1 MEEEE
6 EEGKENSTSSE
17 GREGSQ
23 ESGWTGYFEY
33 FLRQGRGIEVTSSSA
48 YEGRPLST
56 TVSDAASAAAENLL
70 CNVQVS
76 APSKACKRLE
86 FKRRKAKYVLDE
98 DIEDTASSPLS
109 SPKVSGMNLDIGSC
123 KKEENCAAAVVISL
137 SLFLADPIAENSSI
151 NRSPLQPEGRD
162 QMLQIPAEN
171 EHTELKKRGLCLV
184 PLSMLADYNG

>member
-6 EEGKENSTSSE
+6 EEGKEDSTSSE

-33 FLRQGRGIEVTSSSA
+33 FLKQGRGVEVTSSSV
-48 YEGRPLST
+48 YEGQPLST
-56 TVSDAASAAAENLL
+56 TVSDAASAAAQNLL

-109 SPKVSGMNLDIGSC
+109 SPKVSGMNLDVGSC
-123 KKEENCAAAVVISL
+123 KKEENCAAA
-137 SLFLADPIAENSSI
+137 AENSSI

-162 QMLQIPAEN
+162 QMLQIPAET